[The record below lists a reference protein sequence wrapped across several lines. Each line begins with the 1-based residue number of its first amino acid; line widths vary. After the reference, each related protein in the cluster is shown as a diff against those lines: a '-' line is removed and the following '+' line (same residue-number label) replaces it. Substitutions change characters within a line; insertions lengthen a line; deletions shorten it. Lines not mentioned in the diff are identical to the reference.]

1 MRHRTLDREIS
12 PDGHFD
18 WAQRQRLLRDR
29 NGRSRQEIQIPAES
43 GWRCHLIL
51 DQQWTQDCRVHLIE
65 TGSCEEFL
73 YVRHAARCGR
83 RRRLARSNQAKKIL
97 GSGISSGPTKV
108 RLARTPEEFA
118 GIQHGAARYHV
129 GDSWA
134 GAKSWADRSPCRQDR
149 WR

>member
-1 MRHRTLDREIS
+1 MRHRTLDRETS
-12 PDGHFD
+12 PMATSIGLNANVYSVTGTDGLVRKF
-18 WAQRQRLLRDR
+18 RYLLNRV
-29 NGRSRQEIQIPAES
+29 
-43 GWRCHLIL
+43 WRCHLIL
-51 DQQWTQDCRVHLIE
+51 DQQWARDCRVHQIE
-65 TGSCEEFL
+65 TGSCEEYL

-97 GSGISSGPTKV
+97 GSGILSGPTKV

-118 GIQHGAARYHV
+118 GIRHGAARYHV

-134 GAKSWADRSPCRQDR
+134 RAKSWADRSPCRQDR